1 MAQFDL
7 YPSDGGLLL
16 DVQSDILDGLETRM
30 IVPLLPLAEL
40 ARPAQRLN
48 PVFMIGDSRYVM
60 APQFMASAPLSELTT
75 KVGSLSHE
83 HFVIK
88 AAINMVFDGV

>member
-30 IVPLLPLAEL
+30 VVPLLPLAEL
-40 ARPAQRLN
+40 SKPAQRLN
-48 PVFMIGDSRYVM
+48 PVFMIGDSRYIM
-60 APQFMASAPLSELTT
+60 ASQFMASVPLSELTT

-83 HFVIK
+83 HFTIK
-88 AAINMVFDGV
+88 AAIDMVFDGV